1 MNVKKIVESWTLPD
15 RSTERTQITLR
26 IQYTDYARL
35 HALKAAYPSR
45 SVNEILTDI
54 IRVGLDEVVDELPA
68 YGADD
73 EDVAMAESE
82 GYRLKLGDPCRGP
95 RFDYANAYR
104 AIIHSRTKL
113 EDEANKVE
121 DE

>member
-1 MNVKKIVESWTLPD
+1 MMDVKKIVESWTLPD

-54 IRVGLDEVVDELPA
+54 IRVGLDEVVDSLPV
-68 YGADD
+68 YGADE
-73 EDVAMAESE
+73 EDVAMAQHE
-82 GYRLKLGDPCRGP
+82 GHFLELGAPCRGP
-95 RFDYANAYR
+95 RIDYTRAYR
-104 AIIHSRTKL
+104 SIISSRTKP
-113 EDEANKVE
+113 EDEAKPE
-121 DE
+121 GE

>member
-1 MNVKKIVESWTLPD
+1 MDVKKIVESWTLPD

-54 IRVGLDEVVDELPA
+54 IRVGLDEVVDALPVYDA
-68 YGADD
+68 D
-73 EDVAMAESE
+73 EDDVAIANHHGYHMEVGES
-82 GYRLKLGDPCRGP
+82 RGP
-95 RFDYANAYR
+95 RVDYNSAYR
-104 AIIHSRTKL
+104 SLISSRAKS
-113 EDEANKVE
+113 EDEAKPE
-121 DE
+121 GE